1 MQRKYR
7 KRRFTIP
14 RDQIEWYP
22 TVDPEKCNGC
32 CVCYEFCPKDCF
44 SMTSNGKKVQVTAPY
59 ECVVL
64 CSGCVKK
71 CRQGAISFPKRE
83 DFEQYVIYED

>member
-1 MQRKYR
+1 MMQHR
-7 KRRFTIP
+7 KRSFTVQ

-22 TVDPEKCNGC
+22 TVDSEKCNGC
-32 CVCYEFCPKDCF
+32 GICYEFCPKDCF
-44 SMTSNGKKVQVTAPY
+44 SMTSDKSKVQVTAPY

-71 CRQGAISFPKRE
+71 CPQEAISFPKRE
-83 DFEQYVIYED
+83 DFEKYVIYED